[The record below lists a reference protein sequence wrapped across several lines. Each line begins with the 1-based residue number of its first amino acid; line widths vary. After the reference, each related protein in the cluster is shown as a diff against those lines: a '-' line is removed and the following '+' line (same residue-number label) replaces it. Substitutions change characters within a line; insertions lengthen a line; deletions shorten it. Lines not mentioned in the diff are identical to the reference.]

1 MSGVDSESI
10 INYVRYNRETISSL
24 SKFVRRTYRKEFTS
38 PIYIPVLNKNKLCFN
53 YFTGIHQDVRKES
66 VVRIVVDS
74 GKELK
79 LTEDMEVYSST
90 VGWTRVKDIRVGD
103 SIGTQGSPICLRCG
117 KKRFLSGFIYRAM
130 YKNICKNCRYTIFV
144 GNPDGEKLYKR
155 CLQFNLVPDTDA
167 IVCSQFEL
175 VFENIV
181 IMEPESKKQIGLYV
195 TSKEPHNSFTANE
208 ILVRRRTDLK

>member
-1 MSGVDSESI
+1 MAGVDSESI

-38 PIYIPVLNKNKLCFN
+38 QIYIPVLNKNKLCFN

-66 VVRIVVDS
+66 VIRIVVDS

-90 VGWTRVKDIRVGD
+90 VGWTRVRDIRVGD

-130 YKNICKNCRYTIFV
+130 YKNICKTTCFGNHVNKFV
-144 GNPDGEKLYKR
+144 TVEKR
-155 CLQFNLVPDTDA
+155 NSSFSLVINFHRKSPA
-167 IVCSQFEL
+167 GKNNQY
-175 VFENIV
+175 VFHIT
-181 IMEPESKKQIGLYV
+181 L
-195 TSKEPHNSFTANE
+195 
-208 ILVRRRTDLK
+208 